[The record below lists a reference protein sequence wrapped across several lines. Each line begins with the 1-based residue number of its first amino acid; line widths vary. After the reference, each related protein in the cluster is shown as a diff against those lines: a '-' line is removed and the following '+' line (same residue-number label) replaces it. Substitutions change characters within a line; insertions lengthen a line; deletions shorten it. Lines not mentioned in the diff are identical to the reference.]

1 MSPIHIEKEAISTL
15 RFPLEEILH
24 SQSEIEQR
32 VIDAYRGMLLGNIY
46 KNKVKIIFGD
56 YEGIKEVETT
66 IWGVTPQRVLLKK
79 GIQIPLHR
87 IHKIV
92 A

>member
-1 MSPIHIEKEAISTL
+1 MNPIRVEKDAIAKL
-15 RFPLEEILH
+15 RFPCEEIL
-24 SQSEIEQR
+24 STQSEIEQR

-56 YEGIKEVETT
+56 HEGIKQVETT
-66 IWGVTPQRVLLKK
+66 IWGVTEQRVLLKK
-79 GIQIPLHR
+79 GLQIPLHR

-92 A
+92 T